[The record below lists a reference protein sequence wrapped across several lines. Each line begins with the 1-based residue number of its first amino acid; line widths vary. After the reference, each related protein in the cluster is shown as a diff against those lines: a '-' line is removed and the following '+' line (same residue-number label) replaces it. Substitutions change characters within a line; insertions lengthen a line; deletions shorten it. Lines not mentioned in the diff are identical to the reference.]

1 MKENITKKVALYG
14 ILGALALVL
23 SLFENV
29 LIPDIPFL
37 PAGAK
42 PGLSNIVTMFTAYFC
57 GTSGAFYITLLKAL
71 FALITRGAS
80 AFLMSF
86 CGGILSTAALCIIIR
101 FFGKNLSFIGIG
113 VLCAVL
119 HNFGQLVCACF
130 ISDSVLLLNYGKYL
144 LIFALISGSLTGFIL
159 NLLMPK
165 AVKACGRLKEK

>member
-57 GTSGAFYITLLKAL
+57 GAGGAFYITLLKAI
-71 FALITRGAS
+71 FALITRGAT
-80 AFLMSF
+80 AFFMSF
-86 CGGILSTAALCIIIR
+86 CGGILSTAALCITVR
-101 FFGKNLSFIGIG
+101 FVGKHLSFIGIG

-119 HNFGQLVCACF
+119 HNFGQLICACF
-130 ISDSVLLLNYGKYL
+130 ISGSALLLNYGKYL
-144 LIFALISGSLTGFIL
+144 LIFALISGFLTGVIL
-159 NLLMPK
+159 NLLLPK
-165 AVKACGRLKEK
+165 AMKISEKFKIK